1 MSHLHFVSFHPIPD
15 VSFSCCV
22 TDVLAVD
29 GNLSI
34 NSGGETDRVATK
46 SGRQRGRRDNLT
58 DIHKTR
64 QKFNQI
70 LLHRQNQRMK
80 GYIG

>member
-1 MSHLHFVSFHPIPD
+1 M
-15 VSFSCCV
+15 

-34 NSGGETDRVATK
+34 SSGERGGEL
-46 SGRQRGRRDNLT
+46 SGNKKRDVRARDNLT

-64 QKFNQI
+64 QSLKQASA
-70 LLHRQNQRMK
+70 K
-80 GYIG
+80 